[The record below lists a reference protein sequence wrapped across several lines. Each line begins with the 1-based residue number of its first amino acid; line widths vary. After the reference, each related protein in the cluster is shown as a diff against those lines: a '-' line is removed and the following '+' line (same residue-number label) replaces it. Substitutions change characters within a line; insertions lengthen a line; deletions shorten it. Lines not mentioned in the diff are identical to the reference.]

1 VSLYREPG
9 KARRRRRAT
18 AACIAAVVVLIA
30 VVAVL
35 LVAGGDDTPSGAE
48 RASESR
54 AAAAK
59 VLDGLELLEIEY
71 AQAVEDGRVVEPTEY
86 QAAQAD
92 VRRALD
98 AFGDVD
104 GQAQPGAYARGRSAL
119 AALEGAVRRRVEV
132 AEMKILIARA
142 RSAIEP
148 LAG

>member
-18 AACIAAVVVLIA
+18 GAGIAAAVI
-30 VVAVL
+30 VVAALVAV
-35 LVAGGDDTPSGAE
+35 LVAGGDETQSGAE

-71 AQAVEDGRVVEPTEY
+71 EQAVEDGRVVEPTEY

-92 VRRALD
+92 VQRALD

-104 GQAQPGAYARGRSAL
+104 GEAQPAAYARGRSAL
-119 AALEGAVRRRVEV
+119 AALAGAVRRRVAA
-132 AEMKILIARA
+132 AEMKALIARA